1 MIFCRFRLHT
11 FQYRKDAVTFLGV
24 GCFESFQQNLG
35 ITCHVLSGHLKRVA
49 ENDILVKTSYAQRQ
63 ERYKYRLTEKGL
75 ALYLILMSMANW
87 AGE

>member
-1 MIFCRFRLHT
+1 M
-11 FQYRKDAVTFLGV
+11 
-24 GCFESFQQNLG
+24 
-35 ITCHVLSGHLKRVA
+35 LSGHLKRVA

-87 AGE
+87 ADESRLWKADTIYS

>member
-1 MIFCRFRLHT
+1 
-11 FQYRKDAVTFLGV
+11 
-24 GCFESFQQNLG
+24 
-35 ITCHVLSGHLKRVA
+35 VLSGHLKRVA